1 MMNKCYLSSFVY
13 SVLAIH
19 DLRKG
24 VGCSAESRVINKD
37 IIATVTMSQ
46 NPMSAIVHIAYHNF
60 TSIQFLF
67 DLAVGN
73 FTFEG

>member
-1 MMNKCYLSSFVY
+1 MNKCYLSRFVY

-24 VGCSAESRVINKD
+24 VGCSAESGVIDKD
-37 IIATVTMSQ
+37 VISTVTMSQ
-46 NPMSAIVHIAYHNF
+46 NPMPAIVHIAYHNF
-60 TSIQFLF
+60 TSIQFWF

-73 FTFEG
+73 FSFEG

>member
-1 MMNKCYLSSFVY
+1 MNKCYLSRFVD

-24 VGCSAESRVINKD
+24 VWCSAESRIIDKD
-37 IIATVTMSQ
+37 IISIVAMSQ
-46 NPMSAIVHIAYHNF
+46 NPVPAIVHIAYHHF
-60 TSIQFLF
+60 TSIQFWF

-73 FTFEG
+73 FSLEG